1 MELNRLSWETFTR
14 TGDIDAYLLY
24 KTVSGITEQE
34 DRDDTWQKLEQEAL
48 S

>member
-14 TGDIDAYLLY
+14 TGAYLLY

-34 DRDDTWQKLEQEAL
+34 DKDDTWQKLEQEAL